1 MQKGHKR
8 LFMLLLI
15 LTALFICGFSATTA
29 HAAGLKDERKNV
41 LY

>member
-8 LFMLLLI
+8 LVMLLLI

-29 HAAGLKDERKNV
+29 NAAGFKKMN
-41 LY
+41 